1 MRTIWEI
8 GSLMISNIVHP
19 GIVLCYSGIWMNLTI
34 FEVKYPICARPP
46 QPPKRGNEGMK
57 QTKNVGY
64 DVFGTS
70 SETPHCIVYSE
81 SDLVADTVVHLWC
94 VSA

>member
-19 GIVLCYSGIWMNLTI
+19 GIVLCYSGVWMNLTI

-46 QPPKRGNEGMK
+46 QPPKRGNDGMK
-57 QTKNVGY
+57 QNNYTGVDPKHSGL
-64 DVFGTS
+64 DHRGTHKAS
-70 SETPHCIVYSE
+70 HRDSQWDRHRNG
-81 SDLVADTVVHLWC
+81 HRKW
-94 VSA
+94 

>member
-19 GIVLCYSGIWMNLTI
+19 GIVLCYSGVWMNLTI

-57 QTKNVGY
+57 QKK
-64 DVFGTS
+64 
-70 SETPHCIVYSE
+70 
-81 SDLVADTVVHLWC
+81 
-94 VSA
+94 